1 MLHSR
6 LQQEAEKIRKWKTVT
21 EMEMKQKE
29 HKLQEANFT
38 INKQQK
44 QLLDTQVTVH
54 NCTVFNNIISF

>member
-21 EMEMKQKE
+21 EMELKQKE
-29 HKLQEANFT
+29 QKLREADLT

-44 QLLDTQVTVH
+44 QLIDVQV
-54 NCTVFNNIISF
+54 